1 VPLLPLEANTSYRE
15 RWLIQHRMDH
25 GTEWTPSA
33 PAFSLLG
40 MRWRNATQMELESFL
55 QTYPN
60 PLEAQPPIERKARYR
75 EWCDATLGDWPDNVV
90 AKCWARGR
98 CTGFQ
103 IRILQDQISD

>member
-1 VPLLPLEANTSYRE
+1 MEIAERRVSYSAAHQLE
-15 RWLIQHRMDH
+15 LHGRMA
-25 GTEWTPSA
+25 ESFIRFPE
-33 PAFSLLG
+33 
-40 MRWRNATQMELESFL
+40 MKWRNATQMELESFL